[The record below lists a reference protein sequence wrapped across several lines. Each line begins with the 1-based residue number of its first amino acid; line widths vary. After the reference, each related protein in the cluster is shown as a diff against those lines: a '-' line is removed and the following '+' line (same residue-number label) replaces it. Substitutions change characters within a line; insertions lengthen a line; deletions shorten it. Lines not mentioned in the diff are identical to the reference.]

1 MLKNTFIH
9 LPHIGQVTEQRLW
22 KNEINNWQDVLDEK
36 NEYAKRFEHIK
47 HLLKLSLVKLKTKD
61 VRFFSDRLV
70 TDQHWRIFTDFR
82 AETAYLDIE
91 TTGLGSPTDYI
102 TTVSVYDGN
111 KTNYYVHG
119 KNLDKFVND
128 IKKYK
133 VLVTYNG
140 KCFDIPFIERE
151 FGIHLNHAHL
161 DLRYIMHSIGIT
173 GGLKSCEH
181 QLGLGRGE
189 LEGVDG
195 YFAVLL
201 WKDYQAGNQKALE
214 TLLAYNMED
223 TINLEKLMLHAFEK
237 KVKEI
242 PLNEVEI
249 NKELGLFRS
258 KKKISLPY
266 KPDFSTI
273 NRIRKKYY

>member
-1 MLKNTFIH
+1 MLENTFIH

-22 KNEINNWQDVLDEK
+22 KNGITIWQDVLDDK

-47 HLLKLSLVKLKTKD
+47 HLLKLSKVKLKTRD

-70 TDQHWRIFTDFR
+70 SDQQWRIFSNFR
-82 AETAYLDIE
+82 PETVYLDIE
-91 TTGLGSPTDYI
+91 TTGLGSPADYI
-102 TTVSVYDGN
+102 TTISLYDGK
-111 KTNYYVHG
+111 KTHYYVHG
-119 KNLDKFVND
+119 KNLDKFVDD
-128 IKKYK
+128 IKKFK

-151 FGIHLNHAHL
+151 FGIHLNQAHL
-161 DLRYIMHSIGIT
+161 DLRYIMRSIGIT

-181 QLGLGRGE
+181 QLGLGRGD

-223 TINLEKLMLHAFEK
+223 TINLEKLMLHALEK
-237 KVKEI
+237 KVKQI
-242 PLNEVEI
+242 PLNESEI
-249 NKELGLFRS
+249 SKNFTFYRS
-258 KKKISLPY
+258 QKKVQLPY
-266 KPDFSTI
+266 KPDFNTI
-273 NRIRKKYY
+273 NKIRKKYY

>member
-1 MLKNTFIH
+1 
-9 LPHIGQVTEQRLW
+9 
-22 KNEINNWQDVLDEK
+22 VLDEK

-47 HLLKLSLVKLKTKD
+47 HLLKLSMVKLKTKD

-70 TDQHWRIFTDFR
+70 TDQQWRIFSDFR

-91 TTGLGSPTDYI
+91 TTGLGSPQDYI
-102 TTVSVYDGN
+102 TTISLYDGN
-111 KTNYYVHG
+111 HANFYIHG
-119 KNLDKFVND
+119 KNLDKFVDD
-128 IKKYK
+128 IKKYQ

-140 KCFDIPFIERE
+140 KCFDVPFIERE

-161 DLRYIMHSIGIT
+161 DLRYIMRSIGVT

-201 WKDYQAGNQKALE
+201 WKDYRNGNQKALE

-223 TINLEKLMLHAFEK
+223 TLNLEKLMLHAFEK

-242 PLNEVEI
+242 PLKDSGIHKDFGPFN
-249 NKELGLFRS
+249 S
-258 KKKISLPY
+258 PKKVQIPY
-266 KPDFSTI
+266 KPDLSTI
-273 NRIRKKYY
+273 NKIRKKYY